1 MDYYEMLETINY
13 LIKNIINQ
21 KIKLFSTSIIFDN
34 EDYYEFY
41 IDVFNDLE
49 IEHIILEKMT
59 KYMQLTNE
67 DDFYLSDEI
76 DLFEGIIKL
85 FINSNIVRQI
95 DIFNYLNI
103 LSNRYNI
110 PISKSRVISKK
121 TYYQLLDIIPKK

>member
-13 LIKNIINQ
+13 LIKNIINE

-67 DDFYLSDEI
+67 NDFYLSDEI

>member
-21 KIKLFSTSIIFDN
+21 KIKLFSTSFIFDN
-34 EDYYEFY
+34 EEYYEFY

-76 DLFEGIIKL
+76 DLFEGIIKI

>member
-34 EDYYEFY
+34 EEYYEFY

>member
-34 EDYYEFY
+34 EEYYEFY

-67 DDFYLSDEI
+67 NDFYLSDEI
-76 DLFEGIIKL
+76 DLFDGIIKL

-121 TYYQLLDIIPKK
+121 T

>member
-21 KIKLFSTSIIFDN
+21 KIKLFSTSFIFDN
-34 EDYYEFY
+34 EEYYEFY

-67 DDFYLSDEI
+67 NDFYLSDEI